1 MKLDDQSQMIID
13 GLNRSGVVP
22 FSRFTP
28 AEARNE
34 ILKLRV
40 ESPAVPTHEMSNV
53 FEELVTTPDG
63 SFKVRILTPRHPQPG
78 ELMPAVIYY
87 HGGGFFAGG
96 LDETDLIVRQI
107 AKQADVV
114 VFNVDYHLSPEAK
127 FPVAVNDAYAALN
140 WVAANAG
147 RFHVDPKRLM
157 LAGDSA
163 GGNLVIVTAL
173 KVRDEGGPPVRFQV
187 PIYPCLDFRISA
199 SYESRRRWGGG
210 EYFLINDDIQ
220 WMIASYYNDP
230 ADGEDWRASPI
241 LARTFAGLPAALVIT
256 ASHDPL
262 VDEGNIYA
270 KRLQADGV
278 ETEYACFDG
287 TFHGFVSFA
296 MFLDT
301 GKRAMD
307 LICNRINKAGWQ

>member
-40 ESPAVPTHEMSNV
+40 ERPAIPTHEMSSV
-53 FEELVTTPDG
+53 AEEFVTTPDG

-127 FPVAVNDAYAALN
+127 FPVAVNDAYATLE

-147 RFHVDPKRLM
+147 RFYVDPKRLM

-163 GGNLVIVTAL
+163 GGNLVIVTSLIA
-173 KVRDEGGPPVRFQV
+173 RDAGGPGIRLQV
-187 PIYPCLDFRISA
+187 PIYPSLDLRVSA
-199 SYESRRRWGGG
+199 SYESRQRWGGG
-210 EYFLINDDIQ
+210 DYFLINDDIQ
-220 WMIASYYNDP
+220 WMLASYYKNP

-241 LARTFAGLPAALVIT
+241 LAPTYAGLPPALIVT

-262 VDEGNIYA
+262 VDEGNLYA
-270 KRLQADGV
+270 KRLKADGV

-307 LICNRINKAGWQ
+307 LICNRINQAGWR